1 MDARVSCNTH
11 ATAEYSSDHRVV
23 ISCFPCA
30 QRESFKNFKNVDV
43 HCILLNGS
51 VNCSNCAYV
60 VCGRISML
68 IIVVLHSVTHPHIV
82 SLLGY
87 VDRKMMIGRL

>member
-30 QRESFKNFKNVDV
+30 QRESFKNVGD

-51 VNCSNCAYV
+51 ANCSNCAYV
-60 VCGRISML
+60 VCDRISML
-68 IIVVLHSVTHPHIV
+68 IIVVLHSFTHPHIV

-87 VDRKMMIGRL
+87 VDRKMMIGRF

>member
-11 ATAEYSSDHRVV
+11 DTAEYSSDHRVV
-23 ISCFPCA
+23 NSCFPCA
-30 QRESFKNFKNVDV
+30 QRASFKNFKNVGD

-51 VNCSNCAYV
+51 ANCSNGAYV
-60 VCGRISML
+60 VCDRISML
-68 IIVVLHSVTHPHIV
+68 IVVVLHSFTQPHIV

-87 VDRKMMIGRL
+87 VDRKMMIG